1 VTEPLWAWFVFIAF
15 VIVMLAIDLG
25 IFQRKAHVV
34 KPREAAFWTITWVS
48 LSLMLGAIF
57 YFWLGQEKAIEYIT
71 GYVLEW
77 SLSVDNIFVFVL
89 VFSYFKVP
97 FKYQQRVLLWGILGA
112 LILRGIMIVVGVAL
126 IEQFSW
132 ILYVFGAFLLF
143 TGLRMLFSKDDDE
156 TDLEKNPALRLVR
169 RLIRVS
175 PEYDGQKFF
184 TIRDGVRMATPLLL
198 VLVVIEFTDLLFA
211 VDSIPAIFAVTTD
224 GFIVFTASIMAV
236 LGLRS
241 MYFLLAHVVHRFVYL
256 KLGLAIILVYIGIKM
271 LLLDVFHIPSLVSL
285 AVIIAILAISVVAS
299 LVWGKAKEPGLAT
312 AAEGES
318 KTPSMVASEAE
329 SEA

>member
-1 VTEPLWAWFVFIAF
+1 MSEPLWAWFAFISF

-34 KPREAAFWTITWVS
+34 KPKEAALWTATWVT
-48 LSLMLGAIF
+48 LSLAMGVLF
-57 YFWLGQEKAIEYIT
+57 HFWLGSEKAIQFIT

-89 VFSYFKVP
+89 VFTYFKVP

-112 LILRGIMIVVGVAL
+112 LVLRGVMIVVGVAL
-126 IEQFSW
+126 IEAFSW
-132 ILYVFGAFLLF
+132 ILYLFGAFLLF
-143 TGLRMLFSKDDDE
+143 TGLRMLFQKDGGE

-169 RLIRVS
+169 RLMPVS
-175 PEYDGQKFF
+175 TEYDGQKFF
-184 TIRDGVRMATPLLL
+184 TVKNGVRMATPLLL

-256 KLGLAIILVYIGIKM
+256 KIGLAFILVYIGIKM
-271 LLLDVFHIPSLVSL
+271 LIIDLFPIPSLVSL
-285 AVIIAILAISVVAS
+285 GVVIGILVVSVVAS
-299 LVWGKAKEPGLAT
+299 LLWGKPQEPPHP
-312 AAEGES
+312 EGMPPTE
-318 KTPSMVASEAE
+318 
-329 SEA
+329 

>member
-1 VTEPLWAWFVFIAF
+1 MTEPLWAWFAFIAF

-25 IFQRKAHVV
+25 VFQRKAHVV
-34 KPREAAFWTITWVS
+34 RPQEAALWTVTWVT
-48 LSLMLGAIF
+48 LSLTLGAIF

-112 LILRGIMIVVGVAL
+112 LVLRGIMILVGVQL
-126 IEQFSW
+126 IETFSW
-132 ILYVFGAFLLF
+132 ILYVFGAFLLI
-143 TGLRMLFSKDDDE
+143 TGLRMLFSKGE
-156 TDLEKNPALRLVR
+156 TDADLEKNPALRLVR
-169 RLIRVS
+169 RLIPVS
-175 PEYDGQKFF
+175 SEYDGQKFF
-184 TIRDGVRMATPLLL
+184 TVQNGVRMATPLFL
-198 VLVVIEFTDLLFA
+198 VVVVIEFTDLLFA

-256 KLGLAIILVYIGIKM
+256 KTGLAFILVYIGVKM
-271 LLLDVFHIPSLVSL
+271 LLLDVLHIPSLVSL
-285 AVIIAILAISVVAS
+285 AVIIGILTISVVAS
-299 LVWGKAKEPGLAT
+299 LVFGTPEEPTLPTEAG
-312 AAEGES
+312 
-318 KTPSMVASEAE
+318 SEAGG
-329 SEA
+329 

>member
-1 VTEPLWAWFVFIAF
+1 VTEPLWAWPAFIAF
-15 VIVMLAIDLG
+15 VVAMLAIDLG
-25 IFQRKAHVV
+25 VFQRKAHIV
-34 KPREAAFWTITWVS
+34 KPKEAAFWTVVWVS
-48 LSLMLGAIF
+48 LSLLLGLAF
-57 YFWLGQEKAIEYIT
+57 HFWLGSEKAVQYIT

-89 VFSYFKVP
+89 VFAYFKTP

-112 LILRGIMIVVGVAL
+112 LVLRGIMILVGVAL
-126 IEQFSW
+126 IEAFSW

-143 TGLRMLFSKDDDE
+143 TGLRMLFQKGE
-156 TDLEKNPALRLVR
+156 GEKDLEKNPALRLVR
-169 RLIRVS
+169 RLMPVS
-175 PEYDGQKFF
+175 AEYDGQKFF
-184 TIRDGVRMATPLLL
+184 TVKDGVRMATPLLL

-256 KLGLAIILVYIGIKM
+256 KIGLAFILVYIGIKM
-271 LLLDVFHIPSLVSL
+271 LIIEVFHIPSLVSL
-285 AVIIAILAISVVAS
+285 GVVIGILIVSVVAS
-299 LVWGKAKEPGLAT
+299 LLWGKPQEPPHPEGLPPT
-312 AAEGES
+312 A
-318 KTPSMVASEAE
+318 
-329 SEA
+329 

>member
-1 VTEPLWAWFVFIAF
+1 MTEPLWAWLTFIAF
-15 VIVMLAIDLG
+15 VIAMLAIDLG
-25 IFQRKAHVV
+25 VFQRKAHVV

-48 LSLMLGAIF
+48 LSLMLGGVF
-57 YFWLGQEKAIEYIT
+57 YFWLGSEKAIEYIT

-89 VFSYFKVP
+89 VFTYFKVP

-112 LILRGIMIVVGVAL
+112 LVLRGIMIVVGVTL
-126 IEQFSW
+126 IEAFSW

-143 TGLRMLFSKDDDE
+143 TGIRMLFSKDDED
-156 TDLEKNPALRLVR
+156 TDLEKNPGLRLVR
-169 RLIRVS
+169 RLIPVS
-175 PEYDGQKFF
+175 SEYDGQKFF
-184 TIRDGVRMATPLLL
+184 TVKNGVRMATPLLL

-256 KLGLAIILVYIGIKM
+256 KTGLAIILVYIGIKM
-271 LLLDVFHIPSLVSL
+271 LLLDVLHIPSLVSL
-285 AVIIAILAISVVAS
+285 SVIVGVLAISVVAS
-299 LVWGKAKEPGLAT
+299 LMVREPEEPKLVAD
-312 AAEGES
+312 ADAEAGG
-318 KTPSMVASEAE
+318 
-329 SEA
+329 

>member
-1 VTEPLWAWFVFIAF
+1 MTEPLWAWFAFIAF

-34 KPREAAFWTITWVS
+34 RPQEAALWTVTWVT
-48 LSLMLGAIF
+48 LSLTLGGVF
-57 YFWLGQEKAIEYIT
+57 YFWLGQQKAIEYIT

-89 VFSYFKVP
+89 VFTYFKVP
-97 FKYQQRVLLWGILGA
+97 LKYQQRVLLWGILGA
-112 LILRGIMIVVGVAL
+112 LVLRGIMIIVGVTL
-126 IEQFSW
+126 IEAFGW
-132 ILYVFGAFLLF
+132 ILYVFGAFLLI
-143 TGLRMLFSKDDDE
+143 TGLRMLFSKGEGE

-169 RLIRVS
+169 KLIPVS
-175 PEYDGQKFF
+175 SEYDGQKFF
-184 TIRDGVRMATPLLL
+184 TVKNGVRMATPLLL

-256 KLGLAIILVYIGIKM
+256 KTGLALILVYIGIKM
-271 LLLDVFHIPSLVSL
+271 LLLDVLHIPSLVSL
-285 AVIIAILAISVVAS
+285 AVIISILAISVVAS
-299 LVWGKAKEPGLAT
+299 LVWGKSAKPQL
-312 AAEGES
+312 
-318 KTPSMVASEAE
+318 PSETDIASEAGT
-329 SEA
+329 AP